1 MTTSKTIFKRCYSRA
16 DISGVYTGKVS
27 TNGKNNICSCRI
39 VFSPKPERLPNNPF
53 DAISLH
59 HTTNLPMNA
68 NPNPAFTCRIRQADQ
83 CKTLTM
89 QTPSPAVNFIKL
101 PSLAQ
106 KRAFQKPIP
115 GQGYAVSTFLPLALR
130 ALIIALPARVL
141 ILSRHPWVRLR
152 LILLG

>member
-1 MTTSKTIFKRCYSRA
+1 MFL
-16 DISGVYTGKVS
+16 
-27 TNGKNNICSCRI
+27 
-39 VFSPKPERLPNNPF
+39 PKPERLPNNPF

-59 HTTNLPMNA
+59 RTTNFPMNT
-68 NPNPAFTCRIRQADQ
+68 NPEPAFISRIRPADQ

-106 KRAFQKPIP
+106 QGAFQKPIP

-130 ALIIALPARVL
+130 ALITALPARVL

-152 LILLG
+152 FILLG